1 MIIDRHI
8 DGLVIHAD
16 EPVSAALRRIDANR
30 NRLVFV
36 VDGNRRL
43 EGILTDGDFRRW
55 LLAQAQPDL
64 QRPVREAM
72 RPDCRRARL
81 NDPPARITALFSEQ
95 VSFLPLLDAQDHLVA
110 VARPRRR
117 HDAFTIG
124 PFTLDAQSPVFVI
137 AEVGI
142 NHNGDPAL
150 ARRLVDAAADAG
162 ADCVKFQ
169 MRNLADLY
177 RNAGDA
183 TDAREDLGTQYT
195 LDLLSRFELDP
206 DEMLRLFTYCH
217 EREIFP
223 FVTPWDLA
231 TLQYLEQHGLQA
243 YKVASADLT
252 NHDLLTALARTGKPL
267 ICSTGMASEAEI
279 IESVNLLRREGAQY
293 ALLHCNSTY
302 PAPFKDLNLR
312 YLTRL
317 REIGEC
323 PVGYSGHERGWH
335 IAVAAVARGAKII
348 EKHITVDRTLEGN
361 DHQVSLLPD
370 EFAEM
375 VRRIRETE
383 QALGSGEA
391 RALTQGEMMNRTT
404 LAKSVV
410 VTRAVRAGE
419 VITADLLGVKSPG
432 RGLQPNRKAD
442 LVGRPARRD
451 MQAGD
456 FFFPSDLD
464 DQAVQA
470 RPYRFRRPWGVAVR
484 YHDYRAILAK
494 SNPDFI
500 EFHLSYKDMEL
511 DHTQFFDRPYP
522 ALGFTVH
529 SPDLFPGDHLLNLA
543 DADDAH
549 RARSVAELQRVVDLT
564 RDLKRWFPSVER
576 PLIIASLGGYTR
588 DRILDGPERMA
599 AYARLEASLR
609 QIDATGVEIIA
620 QTLPPF
626 PWYFGGQL
634 YLSLFMQAEDTR
646 DFCRRT
652 GLRLCFDI
660 SHSKLACT
668 HFKWSFKEF
677 TDIVAPYTAH
687 LHIADARGVDGEGL
701 QVGEGDLDFVLLAEQ
716 LERHCP
722 RASFIPE
729 IWQGHKNDGE
739 GFWQA
744 LERLEAWF

>member
-8 DGLVIHAD
+8 DRFIVLGD
-16 EPVSAALRRIDANR
+16 EPVSEALRRIDANR
-30 NRLVFV
+30 NRMVFIV
-36 VDGNRRL
+36 NASRRL
-43 EGILTDGDFRRW
+43 EGLLTDGDFRRW

-64 QRPVREAM
+64 STPVREAM
-72 RPDCRRARL
+72 RRDCRVARMG
-81 NDPPARITALFSEQ
+81 DSAERIGSMFTERI
-95 VSFLPLLDAQDHLVA
+95 SFLPLIDAQNHLVA
-110 VARPRRR
+110 IARPRRKE
-117 HDAFTIG
+117 DAFTIG
-124 PFTLDAQSPVFVI
+124 PFSIDEQSPVFII

-142 NHNGDPAL
+142 NHNGDASM
-150 ARRLVDAAADAG
+150 ARQLIDAAAAAG

-183 TDAREDLGTQYT
+183 KDAREDLGTQYT
-195 LDLLSRFELDP
+195 LDLLSRFELP
-206 DEMLRLFTYCH
+206 PEAMTQLFAYCH
-217 EREIFP
+217 EQGIFP

-231 TLQYLEQHGLQA
+231 TLTYLEQHGMQA

-279 IESVNLLRREGAQY
+279 IESVELLRREGAMY
-293 ALLHCNSTY
+293 TLLHCNSTY
-302 PAPFKDLNLR
+302 PAPFKDINLR
-312 YLTRL
+312 YLDRL
-317 REIGEC
+317 KEIGGC

-335 IAVAAVARGAKII
+335 VAVAAVARGAKII
-348 EKHITVDRTLEGN
+348 EKHITLDRSLEGN

-383 QALGSGEA
+383 QSLGASTP

-404 LAKSVV
+404 LAKSVIIN
-410 VTRAVRAGE
+410 RAVKAGDI
-419 VITADLLGVKSPG
+419 ITASMLEVKGPG

-442 LVGRPARRD
+442 LIGRPVRRD
-451 MQAGD
+451 MQPGD

-464 DQAVQA
+464 DTQVRA
-470 RPYRFRRPWGVAVR
+470 RRYTFKRPWGVAVR

-500 EFHLSYKDMEL
+500 EFHLSYKDMDL
-511 DHTQFFDRPYP
+511 DHTKYFDQPY
-522 ALGFTVH
+522 AIDFTVH
-529 SPDLFPGDHLLNLA
+529 SPDLFTGDHLLNLA
-543 DADDAH
+543 DADDTH
-549 RARSVAELQRVVDLT
+549 RARSIAELQRVVNLT
-564 RDLKRWFPSVER
+564 RDLKRWFPKTKR
-576 PLIIASLGGYTR
+576 PLIITSLGGYTR
-588 DRILDGPERMA
+588 DRILEPAERVA
-599 AYARLEASLR
+599 AYARIADSLK
-609 QIDATGVEIIA
+609 QIDADGVEIIG

-634 YLSLFMQAEDTR
+634 YLSLFMQADDTR
-646 DFCRRT
+646 DFCRQT

-660 SHSKLACT
+660 SHSKLACN

-677 TDIVAPYTAH
+677 VDIVAPYTAH

-701 QVGEGDLDFVLLAEQ
+701 QVGEGDIDFYLLAEQ
-716 LERHCP
+716 LARHCP
-722 RASFIPE
+722 QASFIPE

-739 GFWQA
+739 GFWIA
-744 LERLEAWF
+744 NERLEHWF